1 MATVTVIH
9 DAAETARW
17 QGLASAVLAKEGAPD
32 DSEMTLLFADEARMS
47 ELNERHMGKSAPTD
61 VLAFPIDETWRDKS
75 LAEKPQGTPS
85 PDLAPPTL
93 IGDVVIC
100 PEQCQD
106 ADGIAMRV
114 VHGVLHLCGYDHA
127 DSRESSIMF
136 KLQRRYLKQ
145 FDASSLSQTVRRS
158 RRHDP

>member
-9 DAAETARW
+9 DAPDTARW

-47 ELNERHMGKSAPTD
+47 ELNEQHRGKSAPTD
-61 VLAFPIDETWRDKS
+61 VLAFPIDENWRDNK
-75 LAEKPQGTPS
+75 AAGN
-85 PDLAPPTL
+85 APTL

-100 PEQCQD
+100 PEQCRD

-127 DSRESSIMF
+127 EEHESSRMF
-136 KLQRRYLKQ
+136 KLQQQYLKQ
-145 FDASSLSQTVRRS
+145 FDAS
-158 RRHDP
+158 

>member
-9 DAAETARW
+9 DAADTARW

-47 ELNERHMGKSAPTD
+47 ELNEQHRGKSAPTD
-61 VLAFPIDETWRDKS
+61 VLAFPIDENWRDNKAAGDTS
-75 LAEKPQGTPS
+75 
-85 PDLAPPTL
+85 APPTL

-100 PEQCQD
+100 PEQCRD

-127 DSRESSIMF
+127 EEHESSLMF
-136 KLQRRYLKQ
+136 KLQQQYLKQ
-145 FDASSLSQTVRRS
+145 FDAS
-158 RRHDP
+158 